1 MCIEG
6 CSARRFIVQCEQRVV
21 VVEGAPLAAD
31 ATACVPPL
39 PVGGWLPESE
49 HLRMPTG
56 EHIKMWTS
64 INENISQC
72 EHLNKSTWQHLE
84 NISTCPWVCLVLLEK
99 ILVDRCSF
107 ALTWKSQL
115 KNAENIWEPLWWMS
129 FFLWVNITPW
139 WTCEDGFTMTY
150 PDTGSV
156 TTGGG
161 PFCEHFDQVKLYT
174 IMFISTFDISTGTS
188 GDAGYWWQM
197 WNHMERRVD
206 LCLSVTDCH
215 TMRQCHSS
223 NWRNSGKAVEHLY
236 KNEQA
241 FTLLAVQIC
250 WGPWP
255 VVDRLEEPLRNDTLF
270 PFYDIYVVH
279 VCSSSQPLATAIGQL
294 RKYVHHSIGGVN
306 SYYAA
311 PGIQALNGDNF
322 CPCSSSYDH
331 QPS

>member
-6 CSARRFIVQCEQRVV
+6 CIARRFIVQCEQRV

-39 PVGGWLPESE
+39 PVGGWLPESQQ
-49 HLRMPTG
+49 LRMPTG

-115 KNAENIWEPLWWMS
+115 KNAENIWESLWWMS

-156 TTGGG
+156 TGGG

-174 IMFISTFDISTGTS
+174 IMFISPFDISTGTS

-206 LCLSVTDCH
+206 LCLFVTDCH

-223 NWRNSGKAVEHLY
+223 HWRNSGKAVEHLCCGPGSSWIFTKTSRLSRCSLY
-236 KNEQA
+236 KSVEA
-241 FTLLAVQIC
+241 R
-250 WGPWP
+250 GPWLI
-255 VVDRLEEPLRNDTLF
+255 DWKNHWGEEWHIISFLWHMPYMYIR
-270 PFYDIYVVH
+270 H
-279 VCSSSQPLATAIGQL
+279 RS
-294 RKYVHHSIGGVN
+294 H
-306 SYYAA
+306 
-311 PGIQALNGDNF
+311 
-322 CPCSSSYDH
+322 
-331 QPS
+331 